1 MINLLARTVARE
13 STIDEV
19 YNMSL
24 PPQGKGSHSGA
35 GSSRKPAQTKNPK
48 PPKKPS
54 PKKPSTKKHN
64 WMIKG
69 TGALIQRIE
78 PSQISETSVE
88 VSSDVPFDLL
98 CSYNWHL
105 ETKTSSIYV
114 PGRHAIPPVS
124 SEFNAYSF
132 PQAHPHAGSP
142 LQSPSRFP
150 ETRVFSAST

>member
-13 STIDEV
+13 STIDKV

-24 PPQGKGSHSGA
+24 PPQGKGSRSGA

-114 PGRHAIPPVS
+114 PGS
-124 SEFNAYSF
+124 TLYLLFLNEFNAYSF
-132 PQAHPHAGSP
+132 PQAHPHAGNP